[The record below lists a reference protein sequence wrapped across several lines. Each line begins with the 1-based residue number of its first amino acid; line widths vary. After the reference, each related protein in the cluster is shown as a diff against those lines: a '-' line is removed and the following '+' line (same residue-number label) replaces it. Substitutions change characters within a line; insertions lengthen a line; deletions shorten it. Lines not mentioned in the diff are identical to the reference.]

1 MLIQSKSSALAVM
14 EPRNRSSSVNR
25 CGTASDAPVNGLV
38 TTVHAIP
45 GSSIYEAPQRKKGS
59 GDVLNLFHIGSGHA
73 IHQPLKMDMAI
84 LIRYTRHFHRNGR
97 HHRPN
102 CLAFPI
108 FLELRLASQFLL
120 IPPPG
125 KFQMLLLLYGF
136 LLIESFFF
144 IDRSSTNGTDS
155 SVKDDPRWVMSDV
168 SSSLYGVRDHTLQLA
183 EGYSL

>member
-1 MLIQSKSSALAVM
+1 M